1 MQQILSVQELFTG
14 EHWISECVIVIENGK
29 VVNSASH
36 QHISADQI
44 V

>member
-29 VVNSASH
+29 ITQLKKRGV
-36 QHISADQI
+36 
-44 V
+44 